1 MGFILPLFSGF
12 IAAIIGIFPPGL
24 INMTAAKISVE
35 DGKNRALSFMAG
47 ALVIIFFQTL
57 LALIFARYID
67 SHQEV
72 VVLLREIGFG
82 IFTLLTIYFLWIAKK
97 PKKTVKEELKTRSKK
112 SRFFLGM
119 LISTLNFFPIPYY
132 VLVSVSLASF
142 QYFSFETASVFSFV
156 VGVVL
161 GSFVVFY
168 SYIAFFKKI
177 ESKTDFI
184 TRNMNNMIGS
194 ITGLMA
200 VLTLYNIVKYY
211 LKL

>member
-1 MGFILPLFSGF
+1 MGLIFPLFSGF

-82 IFTLLTIYFLWIAKK
+82 IFTLLTVYFLWIAKK
-97 PKKTVKEELKTRSKK
+97 PKKAVKEELKTRSKK

-142 QYFSFETASVFSFV
+142 QYFTFETASVFSFV

-184 TRNMNNMIGS
+184 TKNMNNMIGS
-194 ITGLMA
+194 ITGIMA